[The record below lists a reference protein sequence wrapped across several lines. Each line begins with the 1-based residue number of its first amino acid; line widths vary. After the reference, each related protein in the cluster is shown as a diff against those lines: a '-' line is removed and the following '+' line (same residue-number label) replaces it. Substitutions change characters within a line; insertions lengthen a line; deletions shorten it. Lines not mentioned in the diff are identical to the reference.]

1 MQMSK
6 RDDLVEY
13 TGDDDLLFLDEEY
26 FDAAIIGVT
35 ERCGQVS
42 TVCYDTG
49 KIIEILMENGM
60 SDEEAWEYYNF
71 NIAGA
76 WVGDRT
82 PTFVD
87 TNNIYD

>member
-1 MQMSK
+1 MSK
-6 RDDLVEY
+6 RDELVEY
-13 TGDDDLLFLDEEY
+13 TNDDELLFLDETH
-26 FDAAIIGVT
+26 FDAAIVGVT
-35 ERCGQVS
+35 ERCGQVP

-49 KIIEILMENGM
+49 KIIEILMDQGM
-60 SDEEAWEYYNF
+60 SDEEAWDYYSF

-76 WVGDRT
+76 WVGERT